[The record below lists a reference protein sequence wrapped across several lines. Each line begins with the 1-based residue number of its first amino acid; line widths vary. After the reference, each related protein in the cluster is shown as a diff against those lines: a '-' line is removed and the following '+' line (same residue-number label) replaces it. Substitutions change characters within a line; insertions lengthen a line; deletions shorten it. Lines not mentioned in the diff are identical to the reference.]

1 MIKKALFITGLI
13 LFAGVLPAFS
23 LELDMSVDD
32 EIKRKYDS
40 SKLEYDVLP
49 NLPKVSPSNSQTSV
63 PKTTPVYSTTTKPP
77 TITKI
82 DRSDA
87 IKIPNRTKFQV
98 KSNQTI
104 SNWLKAG
111 STVSFKTTAPV
122 FKKGGVSIPAGT
134 TIFGTVT
141 DSHLPQ
147 KTGNGGLVVI
157 KVTGLSYN
165 GKTYAA
171 TGKVTKANAK
181 KIFFNN
187 IKGKRQYL
195 AGVGKQIDKG
205 EAFNR
210 KTKNTANKMS
220 DNPILVILSPI
231 PVVVGYAGYAV
242 CTVLS
247 PITGLNNKGGNI
259 SIPAG
264 SSFELKLQDEAFV
277 Y

>member
-1 MIKKALFITGLI
+1 MLF
-13 LFAGVLPAFS
+13 
-23 LELDMSVDD
+23 
-32 EIKRKYDS
+32 
-40 SKLEYDVLP
+40 
-49 NLPKVSPSNSQTSV
+49 
-63 PKTTPVYSTTTKPP
+63 
-77 TITKI
+77 
-82 DRSDA
+82 RS
-87 IKIPNRTKFQV
+87 
-98 KSNQTI
+98 KSNQTV
-104 SNWLKAG
+104 SNWLKEG

-134 TIFGTVT
+134 TIYGTVT

-205 EAFNR
+205 EAFYK

-231 PVVVGYAGYAV
+231 PVIVGYAGYAV

-264 SSFELKLQDEAFV
+264 SSFELKLQNEAFV

>member
-1 MIKKALFITGLI
+1 MIKKAFITSLI
-13 LFAGVLPAFS
+13 LCTGMIPAFS

-49 NLPKVSPSNSQTSV
+49 NLPKVNSSPSQTTV
-63 PKTTPVYSTTTKPP
+63 PKTTPVYSTTTKAP

-98 KSNQTI
+98 KSNQTV
-104 SNWLKAG
+104 SNWLKQG
-111 STVSFKTTAPV
+111 STVSFKTTSPV

-134 TIFGTVT
+134 TIYGTVT

-157 KVTGLSYN
+157 KVTGLAYN

-205 EAFNR
+205 EAFYK
-210 KTKNTANKMS
+210 KTKSTANKMS

-231 PVVVGYAGYAV
+231 PVIVGYAGYAV

-264 SSFELKLQDEAFV
+264 SSFELKLQNDAYV

>member
-1 MIKKALFITGLI
+1 MLKKTFITGLI
-13 LFAGVLPAFS
+13 LCTGVLPALS
-23 LELDMSVDD
+23 LELDMSVDE
-32 EIKRKYDS
+32 EIKRKYNS

-49 NLPKVSPSNSQTSV
+49 NLPKVSPSTQTSV
-63 PKTTPVYSTTTKPP
+63 PKTTPVYSTTKAP

-82 DRSDA
+82 DKSA
-87 IKIPNRTKFQV
+87 ATKIPNRTKFQV
-98 KSNQTI
+98 KSNQTV
-104 SNWLKAG
+104 SNWLKEGTA
-111 STVSFKTTAPV
+111 VSFKTTAPV

-134 TIFGTVT
+134 TIYGTVT

-171 TGKVTKANAK
+171 NGKVTKANAK

-205 EAFNR
+205 EAFYK

-231 PVVVGYAGYAV
+231 PIVVGYAGYAV

-247 PITGLNNKGGNI
+247 PITGLNNKGANI

-264 SSFELKLQDEAFV
+264 SSFELKLQDEAYV